1 MKRPVLNSIFP
12 SVLIAILL
20 VLVSAPAYADA
31 DSDRYDASGAC
42 RKAMSIGHT
51 KVPAE
56 LADFPDLT
64 SLSSDIDLANDV
76 EGDQGDQGDEDDQG
90 DQGDQGDEDDQGDKG
105 DKDQGDEGAQDDG
118 GDKDQGDEGAQD
130 DGGIPYVTISGG
142 GGAYPTSP
150 TISTISINMPGKLTT
165 TRVSSSGKLLE
176 SFIVTDNDG
185 KLVLQFDRGS
195 SIVCA
200 NNKAPQRM
208 VLELVD
214 SLPPPSGAVIIGPI
228 YELSVYTTTHSST
241 PSPVIISPPAT
252 MVLAYDPDGLPENT
266 SSVFVAYYDEE
277 QGWMQLEFPNGLVAE
292 VGKATAQVSHFTPF
306 AVIAE
311 LAPCPPPA
319 EGRNLD
325 INANEVSSGGSAT
338 ISAPL
343 ATVALVPTPPTP
355 PVEASGYTWLM
366 LTAVIYV
373 VIYAVVAAF
382 AVTARGRLQ
391 RKRLRRVLN
400 L

>member
-90 DQGDQGDEDDQGDKG
+90 DQGDQGDEDDQGDK
-105 DKDQGDEGAQDDG
+105 